1 MSNLLGEP
9 KRRRIIFGLLILICG
24 VLTFFPEKYRAAV
37 TLAPSDPSTLGLG
50 GALSQLGA
58 ASSVFG
64 NQAAVDVTAKVA
76 QSVIVRQSVIDKMN
90 LIKREG
96 FKSPVDAFR
105 WLDRKVEVR
114 SLRGGMVQME
124 TEQPDPEF
132 ARALI
137 TAYANAT
144 RDHLAEINRQQ
155 TGYKRHVLER
165 LVVEAND
172 RLDRAQAAYDSFR
185 LRTRYSDPRTAIEAI
200 GERIP
205 ALQAAI
211 KAKEVQ
217 LNAARKFA
225 TEDNMSVL
233 QIKAELDALR
243 TQLKTQQALN
253 PQEENS
259 VGRVVQESTKGKRLE
274 RELFIAQ
281 SLYEGY
287 NRYLQGTA
295 VEDMTSSANMRVIE
309 QPFVDTARQINISFL
324 LLGILLAL
332 TLTALEFYHLRPPLE
347 R

>member
-1 MSNLLGEP
+1 MSDALREP
-9 KRRRIIFGLLILICG
+9 KRRRVIFVVLILISC

-37 TLAPSDPSTLGLG
+37 TLAPSDPATLGLG

-76 QSVIVRQSVIDKMN
+76 QSVFVRQVVINKLD
-90 LIKREG
+90 LLKRKG
-96 FKSPVDAFR
+96 FTDPVDAFR
-105 WLDRKVEVR
+105 WLDRKVEVK

-124 TEQPDPEF
+124 TEQRDPEF

-144 RDHLAEINRQQ
+144 RDRLAQINRQQ
-155 TGYKRHVLER
+155 TGYKRHVLEQ
-165 LVVEAND
+165 LVVEANA
-172 RLDRAQAAYDSFR
+172 RLDRAQAAYDDFR

-217 LNAARKFA
+217 LNAAREFA
-225 TEDNMSVL
+225 TDDNMSVL
-233 QIKAELDALR
+233 QIKAELDALHN
-243 TQLKTQQALN
+243 QLETQQALN

-295 VEDMTSSANMRVIE
+295 VEDMTSNANMRIIE
-309 QPFVDTARQINISFL
+309 QPFVDTARQMNVPFL
-324 LLGILLAL
+324 VLGILFALAG
-332 TLTALEFYHLRPPLE
+332 AAIEFYWLRPPLE